1 MIFDTNIH
9 PTLNEKWDKK
19 ILSNNLKDIIKIKKD
34 FKLKGFLAVGI
45 NKFGN
50 YDHQKFFTKYS
61 SFKNV
66 HPVAGINLKKD
77 IAKELIKVKKVGF
90 KYIKIHNRSNSM
102 PFEKI
107 DLEKIFYNCNKLK
120 LKILICSYFNSS
132 SGLMPEKDPKYI
144 IAKNLNKFKNLK
156 ILIMHGGC
164 ERLLEFA
171 ELARFYENLFL
182 DLSLTISKYKGS
194 SIDSDIR
201 YLFKHFDRKI
211 TLGSDYPEIDYKYFL
226 KRIKFFS
233 HGLSKNKKEN
243 IFYKNAYRFLNL

>member
-19 ILSNNLKDIIKIKKD
+19 ILSNNLKDIIKIKKN

-66 HPVAGINLKKD
+66 RPVAGINLKKD

-90 KYIKIHNRSNSM
+90 KYIKIHNRSNSI

-107 DLEKIFYNCNKLK
+107 DLEKIFYNCNKL
-120 LKILICSYFNSS
+120 
-132 SGLMPEKDPKYI
+132 
-144 IAKNLNKFKNLK
+144 NL
-156 ILIMHGGC
+156 
-164 ERLLEFA
+164 
-171 ELARFYENLFL
+171 
-182 DLSLTISKYKGS
+182 
-194 SIDSDIR
+194 
-201 YLFKHFDRKI
+201 
-211 TLGSDYPEIDYKYFL
+211 
-226 KRIKFFS
+226 
-233 HGLSKNKKEN
+233 
-243 IFYKNAYRFLNL
+243 